1 VLVELCHIWSTTNPL
16 FPMFSMLTQT
26 KILLNVKL
34 MHWVEHG
41 FFLFKAHLLLHQQL
55 VQWIAYSLVSLP
67 LMFKMDAKFVWDNA
81 YQQTHV
87 RWKMPRLSISLSYEL
102 MVNNLPCTYFVTS
115 CTCPSFVFNVTSSKH
130 SYFLSCNHIY
140 YIHNVHLNL
149 VGNT

>member
-1 VLVELCHIWSTTNPL
+1 MNCI
-16 FPMFSMLTQT
+16 FSR
-26 KILLNVKL
+26 
-34 MHWVEHG
+34 E
-41 FFLFKAHLLLHQQL
+41 
-55 VQWIAYSLVSLP
+55 LP